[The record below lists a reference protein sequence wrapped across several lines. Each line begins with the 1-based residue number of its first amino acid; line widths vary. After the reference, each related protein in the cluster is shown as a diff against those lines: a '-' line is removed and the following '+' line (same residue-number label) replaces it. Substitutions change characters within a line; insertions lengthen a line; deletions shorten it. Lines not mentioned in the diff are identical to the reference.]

1 MKTGIIK
8 KSDLIYKNREKITNV
23 IMNIIYGLLLVLNTI
38 TLKKYDT
45 AFGSFYCKLVMKKYE
60 FIIKK

>member
-8 KSDLIYKNREKITNV
+8 KSDFIYKNREKITNV

-38 TLKKYDT
+38 TVKKYNT
-45 AFGSFYCKLVMKKYE
+45 AFGSFYYKLVMKQHE
-60 FIIKK
+60 FIMKK

>member
-8 KSDLIYKNREKITNV
+8 KSDFIYKNREKITNV
-23 IMNIIYGLLLVLNTI
+23 IMKIIYGLLLVLNTI

-45 AFGSFYCKLVMKKYE
+45 SIGGFYYKLVIKQHN

>member
-8 KSDLIYKNREKITNV
+8 KSDFIYKNREKITNV

-38 TLKKYDT
+38 TVKKIQH
-45 AFGSFYCKLVMKKYE
+45 C
-60 FIIKK
+60 IW